1 MPNRVEREI
10 EEILN
15 RMDADPS
22 GRKPVRMRRTWRSR
36 IRRFFARFPRPGFS
50 IPALNSGSMMLWGIG
65 LILSG
70 LILRMFSPELT
81 RIAVIA
87 GLVLFFASFVV
98 AFRHKDTGAV
108 GSSETYW
115 RGQRFAR
122 SELRGP
128 SAIERLKA
136 WWRQRNRRR
145 W

>member
-15 RMDADPS
+15 RMDTDPS
-22 GRKPVRMRRTWRSR
+22 GRKPLRMRRSMRSR
-36 IRRFFARFPRPGFS
+36 VRRFFARIPRPRLPMLS
-50 IPALNSGSMMLWGIG
+50 LNSGSMMLWGIG

-81 RIAVIA
+81 RIVVIV
-87 GLVLFFASFVV
+87 GLILFFASFIV
-98 AFRHKDTGAV
+98 AFRHKDGSSV
-108 GSSETYW
+108 GSGEAYW
-115 RGQRFAR
+115 RGQRYSRA
-122 SELRGP
+122 ELRGP
-128 SAIERLKA
+128 SALERLKT

>member
-15 RMDADPS
+15 RMDTDPS
-22 GRKPVRMRRTWRSR
+22 GRKPLRMRRTMRSR
-36 IRRFFARFPRPGFS
+36 VRRFFSRIPGPRLS
-50 IPALNSGSMMLWGIG
+50 MPALNSGSMMLWGIG
-65 LILSG
+65 LILSA

-81 RIAVIA
+81 RIVVVA

-98 AFRHKDTGAV
+98 AFRHKDAGAV
-108 GSSETYW
+108 GSSEAYW
-115 RGQRFAR
+115 RGQKFSRA
-122 SELRGP
+122 ELRGP
-128 SAIERLKA
+128 SPIERLKT